1 MGLNAYESWGWELHE
16 MRVHWFDLRHWG
28 WGLQVE
34 PPSQTSYILF
44 TGVKHPKQAQA
55 THTIHEQHLPNKTII
70 RAWEWFQKGL
80 NLRFLTSRLVTKSS
94 HVFCKRWEWVTCAL
108 HYRLAA
114 MELQSKYVYLHTHT
128 YIYIYNMC
136 VCVWVSCSRGI
147 KCNYTLIIISIMKDI
162 LTCNYITIL
171 YSHIE
176 PRWNSPQGVRAT
188 IL

>member
-1 MGLNAYESWGWELHE
+1 MNLGVGSYTKWGSTDLTSDIGVEGLRVTSWASISNILYT
-16 MRVHWFDLRHWG
+16 FYWG
-28 WGLQVE
+28 E
-34 PPSQTSYILF
+34 ASKAS
-44 TGVKHPKQAQA
+44 TGNTHHTWAASAKQNNHPCLGV
-55 THTIHEQHLPNKTII
+55 IS
-70 RAWEWFQKGL
+70 KGPQSSI
-80 NLRFLTSRLVTKSS
+80 LTSRLVTKSS

-114 MELQSKYVYLHTHT
+114 MELQSKYVYLHTHK
-128 YIYIYNMC
+128 YIYIYIIY